1 MVQLLARLPA
11 HQGTLDDQLLEVWC
25 SMAGLAADQSQA
37 LLLEMHAGTVDLL
50 LDLEQLIFELSRP
63 AAAVQGE
70 GMPLPLYQGLLC
82 ELQCAGELAAQQQQ
96 DAQQQ
101 QQGQLAGYVEAHVKD
116 EATWQAYAALALRFL
131 LHLLREF
138 PGQLGPATPCVL
150 VPALGQMLSY
160 CSSEVQEL
168 CLNAVALMVIHQSH
182 EGAMVAAVLQHAL
195 WLLEC
200 AAGGLIPDAVASPS
214 WQVAA
219 AACVEVCLPALNSMN
234 MLGPFADR
242 LVQCLCSAAVSQPL
256 QQQQSLWLGLL
267 HEVLLLSPGHAGMAA
282 LHLPLVAAAGSSP
295 QAEGVLLQVW
305 QAVGV
310 WAAQPGVRDVVE
322 RQVLLLLHPSMHSA
336 PASSTEAAGELPTS
350 PPKKKARKL
359 KQAQLTAEGGFLSSQ
374 RPGKGTSSQPSD
386 SGQAAAAAAAASSP
400 SSRASAAELAL
411 QTMQQ
416 LLQLQPGTPDAAA
429 IARIVA
435 MVASLGP
442 ACHTPASLA
451 SALGLSATPLAAAA
465 AAAADDDTTD
475 QKQDLHKVQL
485 LGLLL
490 RGLLSVPGQ
499 SGALVAC
506 VAQQAV
512 AWLPHAARQPDLC
525 AELLPVL
532 LLAMVA
538 AAGSAAA
545 EPGSAE
551 MHMRVWQD
559 ARDHLQGASS
569 LYTTGAAGPPS
580 PLLAAVST
588 AWLTLSRLLG
598 WGGKSAVEAASAQVH
613 AGCSSSSDAAF
624 AAAAVRL
631 QPLWALMQHAQHDC
645 TQQQQ
650 QQGAGAGSADRQHGS
665 QQQQQQQQPGLSA
678 KLSVD
683 YQQALSSF
691 LATLQQLPDACR
703 TAALQLSA
711 LQSLSLLLQAS
722 TGLLQPC
729 AVAAW
734 LRDAAQA
741 VLGIHGSGACISK
754 SGSGISHTAR
764 QMRSKASTQQP
775 QQRPSEETVAEL
787 LTQLGPFVP
796 PVLPGR
802 TLAAGAAAAASSTV
816 SMALPPLVEL
826 LPVLQPAVAPAPA
839 AEDSD
844 GSSGDAAAQ
853 VQAAALQLLHS
864 YLEAAAQQPG
874 SLSVSKQLLLDAL
887 ALVCSPSAAVRNAA
901 LQLVQLFM
909 QPAVLQEAFGSQ
921 PEPPPQQQ
929 QPQPQQRRRQRNTAA
944 AAAAAA
950 VAAPAADVDVEAGQS
965 LPRRLLEHL
974 RSMLGSTAAAQQGGQ
989 QQLQHSIAA
998 QQSVLRAIA
1007 GCYSGLASSGGC
1019 AELPLL
1025 YLLEQCALSEYGQVR
1040 GIALSLLQQLA
1051 LRHTASREL
1060 EELLVAGP
1068 AGAALLSAVG
1078 RALAGQPAL
1087 FVQLAQ
1093 LVQLAEDQL
1102 AVAVAPHVVPWL
1114 CQQQLKEPLELL
1126 AGKLGLD
1133 AARLVLFCSDGVL
1146 AERMWFNPEGL
1157 AGLVEFVDELV
1168 APDSFVSVVQS
1179 MGRRMAR
1186 CLIEKAGAACFWGA
1200 QHTPP
1205 PEMLS
1210 RAREYVGI
1218 VANGMGQQLQGPDRV
1233 LELLQG
1239 ETLALL
1245 LKNIGNTLA
1254 QELEPPAAMPIENA
1268 ASTAV
1273 AVTAGAA
1280 AGRGDSWGSGC
1291 WALQAALQKLCE
1303 ERGLPAA
1310 PLPGLSYSLG
1320 LSGAGG
1326 SGGPVSAADKMQC
1339 LRALVVLMHLLGEH
1353 LGSHALQMMAVLS
1366 EALLYCTDG
1375 PLRMQALSGWLVF
1388 VQLLAQ
1394 HAPAVLQRVA
1404 AHAAVVLLPV
1414 LGLTSQEG
1422 STTAAAGAAA
1432 AQAGGEAAAGEVDT
1446 AAVQLAADVLH
1457 EIVVKQRQHVRAA
1470 LRNMPPLPSLDV
1482 LKEVNQVLAQEQPRQ
1497 GPLQQL
1503 QLLIGAL
1510 QHESMAVRHVALGEV
1525 RSFLLQH
1532 KTFMSDAMSGL
1543 LSCSGPAALPQ
1554 DANNKADSGAAAG
1567 TGQQQ
1572 QQQQKG
1578 KGGKAGSGDGSSSK
1592 LAPGQCRELVSQ
1604 LLAALLASCANL
1616 PRVHS
1621 GHPRSHMVQSMK
1633 QRCAQCL
1640 GLLGAIDP
1648 AHVKPQL
1655 PKPAPFAYRAE
1666 SCLVALLQQ
1675 HLVRVLQTAY
1685 DIGQLETTS
1694 YAIQSLLQH
1703 YTKRRLQAAA
1713 RAMKAFAV
1721 GPIEGLDLNL
1731 QAQQQQQDLQA
1742 ASEPGS
1748 LFSLLEEGV
1757 QSIVRP
1763 FLTTKFCIAPRQR
1776 ATPGVVFGSH
1786 AHTFRRWLNLWLKQL
1801 AELSSGPL
1809 APAFE
1814 ACRGV
1819 MAWDAPLMMGLLPYM
1834 MAEVA
1839 GQGGEGLELV
1849 VREISAVMQC
1859 AARGPDHHIDEIELY
1874 LQCIFG
1880 QLDLLQR
1887 WVQEQ
1892 QAAAEK
1898 QAADA
1903 AAQAAAA
1910 GGNRQAQPPVVDVAL
1925 PPFVANVASIL
1936 TAIPIETRAQA
1947 ALRCGSYARA
1957 LQYFESYVRDKHG
1970 GGLNPSAFNGGCS
1983 SYNYD
1988 DVSFLLEVYG
1998 QLEEP
2003 DGLAGLVQLRQGGLT
2018 TSDQILVAEKA
2029 GAWSEALALYELAL
2043 SQEAATAAETTAAA
2057 AADRPSAA
2065 GAAADV
2071 LIQAA
2076 RAVAA
2081 GGSANSSDLEP
2092 LLRPAGSNGAAA
2104 AAAAAAAGVGVGSY
2118 HGLSSLQIGHLR
2130 SLLQMGHHQTLLRQ
2144 VDGLIARCLSG
2155 SGSASNPDATDMAQ
2169 NLNPDPATLGT
2180 LNPGGLGVSAEEMR
2194 GMGGAQWWITQL
2206 AALGLAAAWRLG
2218 AWGTLRGY
2226 LGVIEAAA
2234 DAGVKPVTAADKW
2247 EVCVGT
2253 ILEAAQRHAYPAVLI
2268 GITRERAEV
2277 LEVLPAVAGESYAR
2291 CYPELLKLHM
2301 LQELEDACGLMQRPQ
2316 PVGPLVRSR
2325 ALRWRERLPLTA
2337 PLLSCRE
2344 PLLALRRQLAGLA
2357 ADSEAMG
2364 RCWLQHAKL
2373 CRSTGHQEAAE
2384 TSVLE
2389 ASARGVP
2396 GALLER
2402 CRLLW
2407 EREKGH
2413 RAVMELQLAVQQML
2427 DGDAQPED
2435 AALQHQRA
2443 KEMLQLTEWMAAVG
2457 QGHKDMLRA
2466 NYEDAIQLDGS
2477 WEKAHFS
2484 YALYLDSLY
2493 RDAKQREGKPAA
2505 SKGMDRLS
2513 GRSRVRTPDDSPLD
2527 YLPQALEHYGE
2538 SIRAGHKHILQSL
2551 PRLLTLYF
2559 EFGSKVAAS
2568 KAVNQKMRNTHTQ
2581 VSGVM
2586 RGLLRNIPPYK
2597 WLLVLPQLTS
2607 RICHPQQDVQDF
2619 MQQLLGAIADHFPHQ
2634 ALWAMATVC
2643 KSTVRARQEA
2653 ASSILNQAKRRSGEA
2668 GRSLFE
2674 VFARLA
2680 DQLIRACM
2688 WQPPSDR
2695 RVTRCSA
2702 FKEFKHLVNMLP
2714 VDVQVPV
2721 QALFTVD
2728 LPPGGK
2734 LPPGHRPVCSQA
2746 TIQGLRDEVIVMSS
2760 LMKPKKITFIGS
2772 DGADYPFL
2780 AKPKDDLRKD
2790 YRLMD
2795 FAGTLNALLARQPQA
2810 RRRGL
2815 CLRTYAVLPLTDD
2828 CGLLQW
2834 VEHLVPFK
2842 AACEEV
2848 LGKERLY
2855 SRHSTPHQIKKMYDG
2870 FAGSNRAQLLDR
2882 VLQSLPPRLGKWLL
2896 ARFPEPGTWLA
2907 ARLAFTRTNA
2917 AWAMVGHVLGLG
2929 DRHGDNIMIHSL
2941 TGETMHVD
2949 FGCLF
2954 DKGLTLEVPEM
2965 VPFRLT
2971 QNVVD
2976 AFGVSGVE
2984 GAFRR
2989 AAEMTLQVLRAN
3001 KATLMTCAETFLHD
3015 PLVDWARGSKG
3026 GSTAAA
3032 AGPEAENPQ
3041 AKDALAVME
3050 GRLSGTLLGVAA
3062 IPSLPLSCEGQA
3074 ARLIEEASDHENLGK
3089 MYIWWMPWL

>member
-1 MVQLLARLPA
+1 MSAKRRTSSKSGLTLLLEELTTLLPKALEACPADSESQSSNLIIEKLRTVLLDLLDNCLKCSSGKHIVAVLKILRHVLHKLPATFPAHAHSQALACMVQLLARLPA

-50 LDLEQLIFELSRP
+50 LDLEQLLFELSRP

-96 DAQQQ
+96 DVQQQQQQQQ
-101 QQGQLAGYVEAHVKD
+101 QQGQLASYVEAHVKD

-168 CLNAVALMVIHQSH
+168 CLNAMALMVIHQSH
-182 EGAMVAAVLQHAL
+182 EGAMVAAVLQHVL

-200 AAGGLIPDAVASPS
+200 AAGGLIPAAVASPS

-219 AACVEVCLPALNSMN
+219 AACVEVCLPALNSLN
-234 MLGPFADR
+234 MLGAFFER
-242 LVQCLCSAAVSQPL
+242 LVQCLCSAAVAQPL

-267 HEVLLLSPGHAGMAA
+267 HEVLLLSSSHAGMAA

-310 WAAQPGVRDVVE
+310 WAAQPGVKDVVE
-322 RQVLLLLHPSMHSA
+322 RQVLLLHPSMHAA
-336 PASSTEAAGELPTS
+336 PASSTEAAGEFPTS

-386 SGQAAAAAAAASSP
+386 SGQAAATAAASSP
-400 SSRASAAELAL
+400 SSQASTAELAL

-429 IARIVA
+429 IARI
-435 MVASLGP
+435 
-442 ACHTPASLA
+442 
-451 SALGLSATPLAAAA
+451 
-465 AAAADDDTTD
+465 
-475 QKQDLHKVQL
+475 
-485 LGLLL
+485 
-490 RGLLSVPGQ
+490 

-512 AWLPHAARQPDLC
+512 AWLPHAAPQPELC
-525 AELLPVL
+525 AELLPAL

-545 EPGSAE
+545 EPASAE
-551 MHMRVWQD
+551 LHMRVWQD

-569 LYTTGAAGPPS
+569 LYTT
-580 PLLAAVST
+580 
-588 AWLTLSRLLG
+588 
-598 WGGKSAVEAASAQVH
+598 
-613 AGCSSSSDAAF
+613 
-624 AAAAVRL
+624 
-631 QPLWALMQHAQHDC
+631 
-645 TQQQQ
+645 
-650 QQGAGAGSADRQHGS
+650 
-665 QQQQQQQQPGLSA
+665 
-678 KLSVD
+678 
-683 YQQALSSF
+683 
-691 LATLQQLPDACR
+691 
-703 TAALQLSA
+703 
-711 LQSLSLLLQAS
+711 
-722 TGLLQPC
+722 
-729 AVAAW
+729 
-734 LRDAAQA
+734 
-741 VLGIHGSGACISK
+741 
-754 SGSGISHTAR
+754 
-764 QMRSKASTQQP
+764 
-775 QQRPSEETVAEL
+775 
-787 LTQLGPFVP
+787 
-796 PVLPGR
+796 
-802 TLAAGAAAAASSTV
+802 
-816 SMALPPLVEL
+816 
-826 LPVLQPAVAPAPA
+826 
-839 AEDSD
+839 
-844 GSSGDAAAQ
+844 
-853 VQAAALQLLHS
+853 
-864 YLEAAAQQPG
+864 
-874 SLSVSKQLLLDAL
+874 
-887 ALVCSPSAAVRNAA
+887 
-901 LQLVQLFM
+901 
-909 QPAVLQEAFGSQ
+909 
-921 PEPPPQQQ
+921 
-929 QPQPQQRRRQRNTAA
+929 
-944 AAAAAA
+944 
-950 VAAPAADVDVEAGQS
+950 
-965 LPRRLLEHL
+965 
-974 RSMLGSTAAAQQGGQ
+974 
-989 QQLQHSIAA
+989 
-998 QQSVLRAIA
+998 

-1025 YLLEQCALSEYGQVR
+1025 YLLEQCALSEFGQVR

-1200 QHTPP
+1200 QHTPA

-1254 QELEPPAAMPIENA
+1254 QELEPPLPAVPAGGAVA
-1268 ASTAV
+1268 ASA
-1273 AVTAGAA
+1273 AAGTAGTG
-1280 AGRGDSWGSGC
+1280 GRGDSWGSGC

-1310 PLPGLSYSLG
+1310 PLPGLSHSLG

-1422 STTAAAGAAA
+1422 STAAAAGTGTAA

-1567 TGQQQ
+1567 NGQQ

-1578 KGGKAGSGDGSSSK
+1578 KGGKAGSGDGSSSSK

-1721 GPIEGLDLNL
+1721 GPIEGLDLNP
-1731 QAQQQQQDLQA
+1731 QAQQQADLQA

-1776 ATPGVVFGSH
+1776 GIPGVVFGSH

-1801 AELSSGPL
+1801 AELSAGPL

-2057 AADRPSAA
+2057 AAARAADRQTAA

-2081 GGSANSSDLEP
+2081 GGSANSSDLGP
-2092 LLRPAGSNGAAA
+2092 LLRPAGSDG
-2104 AAAAAAAGVGVGSY
+2104 AAAAAAGVEVGSY

-2130 SLLQMGHHQTLLRQ
+2130 CLLQMGHHQTLLRQ

-2155 SGSASNPDATDMAQ
+2155 SGSASNPDAADMAQ
-2169 NLNPDPATLGT
+2169 TLNPDMATLGT

-2226 LGVIEAAA
+2226 LAVIEAAA
-2234 DAGVKPVTAADKW
+2234 AAGVKPVTAADKW

-2253 ILEAAQRHAYPAVLI
+2253 ILEAAQRRAYPAVLL

-2427 DGDAQPED
+2427 DSADAQPED

-2559 EFGSKVAAS
+2559 DFGSKVAAS

-2746 TIQGLRDEVIVMSS
+2746 TIQGMRDEVIVMSS

-2896 ARFPEPGTWLA
+2896 SRFPEPGTWLA

-3026 GSTAAA
+3026 GSAAAA